1 MRREDFVKFA
11 KYLNQNEHI
20 TVQNVG
26 DAFSIW
32 IITVYGQTAVLVCTI
47 ENLLI

>member
-1 MRREDFVKFA
+1 MRREDFVKCA

-20 TVQNVG
+20 TVRNVV

-32 IITVYGQTAVLVCTI
+32 IIIVYGQTTVLVCII